1 MGQALPA
8 SMGPNV
14 SIMFI
19 KPKIS
24 YIVGTCEE
32 KGLISILNYDLMK
45 M

>member
-8 SMGPNV
+8 LRGRNV
-14 SIMFI
+14 SIMI
-19 KPKIS
+19 VKPKIS

>member
-8 SMGPNV
+8 LRGPNV
-14 SIMFI
+14 PITII